1 MDGFSLASV
10 VLSYFLIGGG
20 MFTGMLVG
28 SVLEVNNEIVTY
40 ALLGAGAF
48 VGGFVAA
55 RASRGSTILEPAI
68 GAVALVGTIVGLAAT
83 TALGKIMWAM
93 AHDETV
99 RLVAGVGLTSLAGAI
114 VGAFISERVFGEATE
129 SPLPWIIYT
138 AFSVFG
144 ACLVA
149 LLIVAV
155 VIKGDADE
163 SANHLGVRVIA
174 AIGVGCL
181 LAGMAVGASARM
193 RPLGAAFLGGGI
205 GVAGFFYL
213 FLRMNGVPLNGD
225 ALAGLAILGGGG
237 AVVTLIGAAIGWGVA
252 GRNG

>member
-1 MDGFSLASV
+1 MDGFSFASV

-28 SVLEVNNEIVTY
+28 SVLEVHNEIAAY

-48 VGGFVAA
+48 VGGFIAA
-55 RASRGSTILEPAI
+55 RASRGSTIVEPAI
-68 GAVALVGTIVGLAAT
+68 GAVALVGTVVALGAT
-83 TALGKIMWAM
+83 TALGQVVWAM
-93 AHDETV
+93 ARDETV
-99 RLVAGVGLTSLAGAI
+99 RLVAGVGLTSLVGAI
-114 VGAFISERVFGEATE
+114 LGAFISERVFGEATE
-129 SPLPWIIYT
+129 SPLPWILYT

-149 LLIVAV
+149 LLIVAL

-163 SANHLGVRVIA
+163 TANHLGVRVIA
-174 AIGVGCL
+174 AIAAGCL
-181 LAGMAVGASARM
+181 LAGTAVGASARM

-213 FLRMNGVPLNGD
+213 FARMNGVPMTGD
-225 ALAGLAILGGGG
+225 ALGALAILGGGG
-237 AVVTLIGAAIGWGVA
+237 AVVTLIGAAIGWGTA
-252 GRNG
+252 GKNG

>member
-1 MDGFSLASV
+1 VA
-10 VLSYFLIGGG
+10 
-20 MFTGMLVG
+20 
-28 SVLEVNNEIVTY
+28 Y

-48 VGGFVAA
+48 VGGFIAA

-68 GAVALVGTIVGLAAT
+68 GAVALVGTVVGLAAT
-83 TALGKIMWAM
+83 TALGQIMWAM
-93 AHDETV
+93 ARDETV
-99 RLVAGVGLTSLAGAI
+99 RLVAGVGLTSLVGAI
-114 VGAFISERVFGEATE
+114 LGSFISERAFGEATE

-149 LLIVAV
+149 LLVVAM

-163 SANHLGVRVIA
+163 SASHLGVRVIA
-174 AIGVGCL
+174 AIAAGCL

-193 RPLGAAFLGGGI
+193 RPLGASLLGGGI

-213 FLRMNGVPLNGD
+213 FLRMNGVPLHSD
-225 ALAGLAILGGGG
+225 ALTGLAILGGGG
-237 AVVTLIGAAIGWGVA
+237 AVVTLIGAVIGWGVA
-252 GRNG
+252 GKN

>member
-28 SVLEVNNEIVTY
+28 SVIEVNNEIVAY

-48 VGGFVAA
+48 VGGCVAA

-99 RLVAGVGLTSLAGAI
+99 RLVA
-114 VGAFISERVFGEATE
+114 
-129 SPLPWIIYT
+129 
-138 AFSVFG
+138 
-144 ACLVA
+144 
-149 LLIVAV
+149 
-155 VIKGDADE
+155 
-163 SANHLGVRVIA
+163 
-174 AIGVGCL
+174 
-181 LAGMAVGASARM
+181 
-193 RPLGAAFLGGGI
+193 
-205 GVAGFFYL
+205 
-213 FLRMNGVPLNGD
+213 
-225 ALAGLAILGGGG
+225 
-237 AVVTLIGAAIGWGVA
+237 
-252 GRNG
+252 